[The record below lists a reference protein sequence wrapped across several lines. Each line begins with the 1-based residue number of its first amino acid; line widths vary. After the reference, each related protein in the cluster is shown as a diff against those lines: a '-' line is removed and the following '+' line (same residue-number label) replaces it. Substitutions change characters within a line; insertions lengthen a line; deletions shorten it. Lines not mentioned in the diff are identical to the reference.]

1 MSMETSRTQVKQIS
15 PHIVGGPHAIS
26 WPSLSKKKFYQP
38 LALDLNYNLA
48 SSGFF
53 FSGEL

>member
-1 MSMETSRTQVKQIS
+1 METSRTQVKQIS